1 VVSDQ
6 ATHEI
11 VLRTDG
17 GPQIGYGHLVR
28 SSALAEE
35 LDSRGYGITVA
46 TTTPESAQ
54 AVFQDGITVC
64 SLPNRG
70 DPDPFVE
77 WLDTAEPEVVFTD
90 SYPVDTAYQQA
101 VRDRVPLAVLQDD
114 TRHAVCAELFV
125 NGNLYAPDL
134 EYEFVGDPPETYLGT
149 DYVFLRR
156 EIRERAADTPPWRDH
171 PQRAIVT
178 MGGSDIRQLTPTVVR
193 SFDRLGL
200 QVDAVV
206 GPGCGEAHEQAVRQA
221 AGETEAEIRVTRDP
235 DDLADRMLAADL
247 AVTTASSTTYELLA
261 LGTPLVSIPVADN
274 QEPIAA
280 ALRQRDVATVLQRSA
295 GEDAF
300 RSAIKEY
307 IDSPELRRRRY
318 QHGRT
323 LVDGNGAER
332 IATAITELVDN

>member
-1 VVSDQ
+1 MTDQ

-35 LDSRGYGITVA
+35 LYGRGCEITVA

-54 AVFQDGITVC
+54 AVFPDGVTVC
-64 SLPNRG
+64 TLPERG
-70 DPDPFVE
+70 DPAPFVE
-77 WLDTAEPEVVFTD
+77 WLDTESPAVVFTD
-90 SYPVDTAYQQA
+90 AYPVDTAYQRA

-134 EYEFVGDPPETYLGT
+134 EYGFVGDPPETYLGT

-193 SFDRLGL
+193 SFDGLGL
-200 QVDAVV
+200 QVDAIV
-206 GPGCGEAHEQAVRQA
+206 GPGYGDAHEQAVRRA
-221 AGETEAEIRVTRDP
+221 ASGTEADIRVTRDP
-235 DDLADRMLAADL
+235 DDLTDRMLAADL

-261 LGTPLVSIPVADN
+261 LGTPLVGIPVVDN

-280 ALRQRDVATVLQRSA
+280 ALRQRGVATVLQRGG

-300 RSAIKEY
+300 RNAIKEY
-307 IDSPELRRRRY
+307 MQSPELRRRRR
-318 QHGRT
+318 QKGRI
-323 LVDGNGAER
+323 LVDGHGTER
-332 IATAITELVDN
+332 IATAITGIMDN